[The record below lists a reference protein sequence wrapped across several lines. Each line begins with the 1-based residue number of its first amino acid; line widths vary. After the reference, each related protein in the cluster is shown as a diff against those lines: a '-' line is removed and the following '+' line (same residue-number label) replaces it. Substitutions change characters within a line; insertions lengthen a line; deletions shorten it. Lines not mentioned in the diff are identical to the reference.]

1 MHWQLLRLHYI
12 SCNSTTNCFIPPCAR
27 GYVPRGLYIDYLFT
41 FLEVENYLHFW
52 TQNANWIF
60 ILM

>member
-27 GYVPRGLYIDYLFT
+27 GYVSRGLYIDYLFT
-41 FLEVENYLHFW
+41 FLKVENYLHFW
-52 TQNANWIF
+52 TQNAN
-60 ILM
+60 